1 MIDPIIDIVH
11 FLASRECNGRR
22 TGTPG
27 SKAARDYIIDN
38 MIRAGISPGTAK
50 GYIQEFSDL
59 PEGETGSNIIGVVPG
74 RGKLRDRFIL
84 IDAHYD
90 HLGKHKTGLRYY
102 PGADDNASAVAA
114 MLHAGQHFVE
124 AEQYNDNARRSLII
138 TCFDAEEP
146 PYFNSEHMG
155 VEHFCKEYPE
165 IMEHVDLA
173 IILDMLGHRM
183 GNGKVPEKFQEIF
196 FIIGS
201 EKSAIGPYI
210 DEMQHA
216 VKHLSP
222 MRIGAHAIPPS
233 GDYLP
238 LHKYDLP
245 YLFMTTGRF
254 REYHTCYD
262 TAEKLDYP
270 KLEYISD
277 YLAYL
282 LTVLA
287 EAPNEAFVYDRLGED
302 DLATLKTMQELFE
315 RMDDNEQDPRKQ
327 TVFDHLQK
335 RFIEGDVGKKTT
347 KLDNIKE
354 YLKKAIKQ
362 AKRDGNLDHNER
374 SKIKYLIDE
383 VQKYMY

>member
-11 FLASRECNGRR
+11 YLASRKCNGRR

-27 SKAARDYIIDN
+27 SRAARDYIIDN
-38 MIRAGISPGTAK
+38 MIRAGISPGTAD
-50 GYIQEFSDL
+50 GYIHTFSGL

-84 IDAHYD
+84 IDSHYD
-90 HLGKHKTGLRYY
+90 HLGKYKTGLKYY

-114 MLHAGQHFVE
+114 MLHAGKSFVE
-124 AEQYNDNARRSLII
+124 AEQYNDNDRRSLII

-155 VEHFCKEYPE
+155 VEHFCKDYPE
-165 IMEHVDLA
+165 IVEHIDMA

-183 GNGKVPEKFQEIF
+183 GNGTVPEKFQEIF

-201 EKSAIGPYI
+201 EKSGIGPYI
-210 DEMQHA
+210 DEMQEA

-238 LHKYDLP
+238 LHTYDLP

-254 REYHTCYD
+254 REYHTCFD

-270 KLEYISD
+270 KLEHISD

-287 EAPNEAFVYDRLGED
+287 EAPDEAFIYDRLGED
-302 DLATLKTMQELFE
+302 DLATLRTMQQLFE
-315 RMDDNEQDPRKQ
+315 RMEDDEQESRKQ

-347 KLDNIKE
+347 KLDNIKD
-354 YLKKAIKQ
+354 YLKKAIRL
-362 AKRDGNLDHNER
+362 AKRQGNLDHNER
-374 SKIKYLIDE
+374 SKIKYLVDE

>member
-1 MIDPIIDIVH
+1 MIDSIIDIVH

-27 SKAARDYIIDN
+27 SQAARDYIIDN
-38 MIRAGISPGTAK
+38 MMRAGIHPGTEN
-50 GYIQEFSDL
+50 GYVHTFGNL
-59 PEGETGSNIIGVVPG
+59 PEQISGSNIIGVVPG

-84 IDAHYD
+84 VDAHYD

-102 PGADDNASAVAA
+102 PGADDNASAVAT
-114 MLHAGQHFVE
+114 MLHAGKHFID
-124 AEQYNDNARRSLII
+124 AEHDNNDDRRSLII

-155 VEHFCKEYPE
+155 VEHFCKDYPE
-165 IMEHVDLA
+165 VIEHIDLA

-196 FIIGS
+196 FIIGA
-201 EKSAIGPYI
+201 EKSGIGPII
-210 DEMQHA
+210 DEMQDA

-238 LHKYDLP
+238 LYKYDLP

-270 KLEYISD
+270 KLEHISN

-282 LTVLA
+282 ISVLA
-287 EAPNEAFVYDRLGED
+287 EAPENAYTYDRLGED
-302 DLATLKTMQELFE
+302 DPATLKTLLELFD
-315 RMDDNEQDPRKQ
+315 RMEDDEQTKRKQ

-335 RFIEGDVGKKTT
+335 RFIEGDVGKKST
-347 KLDNIKE
+347 KLDNIKSF
-354 YLKKAIKQ
+354 LKKAIKQ
-362 AKRDGNLDHNER
+362 AQREGNLDHNER
-374 SKIKYLIDE
+374 SKIKYLIDQ

>member
-11 FLASRECNGRR
+11 LLASRKCNGRR
-22 TGTPG
+22 TGTKG
-27 SKAARDYIIDN
+27 SRAARDYIIDN
-38 MIRAGISPGTAK
+38 MIRAGIQPGTAN
-50 GYIQEFSDL
+50 GYIHEFGDL
-59 PEGETGSNIIGVVPG
+59 PENKTGTNIIGVVPG
-74 RGKLRDRFIL
+74 RGALRDRFIL

-90 HLGKHKTGLRYY
+90 HLGKYKTGLKYY

-114 MLHAGQHFVE
+114 MLHAGKQFVE
-124 AEQYNDNARRSLII
+124 TEEYNDNDRRSLII

-155 VEHFCKEYPE
+155 VEHFCKDYPE
-165 IMEHVDLA
+165 IMEHLDLA

-196 FIIGS
+196 FVIGA
-201 EKSAIGPYI
+201 EKSGVGPMI
-210 DEMQHA
+210 DEIQNA
-216 VKHLSP
+216 VKYLSP

-238 LHKYDLP
+238 LHKYKLP

-270 KLEYISD
+270 KLEHTAD

-282 LTVLA
+282 LSVLS
-287 EAPNEAFVYDRLGED
+287 EAPEGAFFYDRLGED
-302 DLATLKTMQELFE
+302 DLATLKTMRGLFE
-315 RMDDNEQDPRKQ
+315 RMEDDEQHPKKQ

-335 RFIEGDVGKKTT
+335 RFIEGDVGKKST
-347 KLDNIKE
+347 KLYNIKDF
-354 YLKKAIKQ
+354 LKKAIKQ
-362 AKRDGNLDHNER
+362 ARRDGNLDHNER

>member
-1 MIDPIIDIVH
+1 MLDPIIDIVH

-27 SKAARDYIIDN
+27 SAAARDYIIDN
-38 MIRAGISPGTAK
+38 MMRAGIRPGTAN
-50 GYIQEFSDL
+50 GYIHEFGDL
-59 PEGETGSNIIGVVPG
+59 PEGESGSNIIGVVPG

-90 HLGKHKTGLRYY
+90 HLGKHKTGLKYY

-114 MLHAGQHFVE
+114 MLHAGKLFVDT
-124 AEQYNDNARRSLII
+124 EQYNDNDRRSVII

-146 PYFNSEHMG
+146 PYFNSEYMG
-155 VEHFCKEYPE
+155 VEHFCKDYPE
-165 IMEHVDLA
+165 IIEHVDLA

-196 FIIGS
+196 FIIGA
-201 EKSAIGPYI
+201 EKSGIGPI
-210 DEMQHA
+210 VDEMQHA
-216 VKHLSP
+216 IKYLSP

-238 LHKYDLP
+238 LYKYDLP

-254 REYHTCYD
+254 REYHTCHD

-270 KLEYISD
+270 KLEHISN
-277 YLAYL
+277 YLAFL
-282 LTVLA
+282 ITVLA
-287 EAPNEAFVYDRLGED
+287 EAPENAFSYDRLGED
-302 DLATLKTMQELFE
+302 DLATLRTLQGLFE
-315 RMDDNEQDPRKQ
+315 RMEDDEEEDRKQ

-335 RFIEGDVGKKTT
+335 RFIEGDVGKKST
-347 KLDNIKE
+347 KLDNIKDF
-354 YLKKAIKQ
+354 LKKAIKQ
-362 AKRDGNLDHNER
+362 AKRNGNLDHNER
-374 SKIKYLIDE
+374 SKIKYLIDV

>member
-1 MIDPIIDIVH
+1 MIDSIIDIVH

-22 TGTPG
+22 TGTAG

-38 MIRAGISPGTAK
+38 MMRAGISPGTAD
-50 GYIQEFSDL
+50 GYIHEFGDL
-59 PEGETGSNIIGVVPG
+59 PEGEMGSNIIGVVPG
-74 RGKLRDRFIL
+74 RGALRDRFIL

-90 HLGKHKTGLRYY
+90 HLGKYKTGLKYY

-114 MLHAGQHFVE
+114 MLHAGQHFVD
-124 AEQYNDNARRSLII
+124 AEQYNDNDRRSLII

-155 VEHFCKEYPE
+155 VEHFCKDYPE
-165 IMEHVDLA
+165 VMEHVDLA

-196 FIIGS
+196 FVIGAEKSRIGS
-201 EKSAIGPYI
+201 MI
-210 DEMQHA
+210 DEMQNA

-238 LHKYDLP
+238 LHKFDLP

-254 REYHTCYD
+254 REYHTCHD

-270 KLEYISD
+270 KLEHISN

-282 LTVLA
+282 LSVLA
-287 EAPNEAFVYDRLGED
+287 EAPEEAFIYDRLGED
-302 DLATLKTMQELFE
+302 DLATLKTMQGLFE
-315 RMDDNEQDPRKQ
+315 RMEDGEQNSRKQ

-347 KLDNIKE
+347 KLDNIKDF
-354 YLKKAIKQ
+354 LKKAIKQ
-362 AKRDGNLDHNER
+362 ARHDGNLDHNER

>member
-38 MIRAGISPGTAK
+38 MMRAGIQPGSVN
-50 GYIQEFSDL
+50 GYIHEFGGL

-84 IDAHYD
+84 VDAHYD

-102 PGADDNASAVAA
+102 PGADDNASAVATI
-114 MLHAGQHFVE
+114 LHAGKLFVE
-124 AEQYNDNARRSLII
+124 AEEYNNEARRSLII

-155 VEHFCKEYPE
+155 VEHFCKDYSE
-165 IMEHVDLA
+165 IIEHIDIA

-183 GNGKVPEKFQEIF
+183 GEGKVPEKFQEIF
-196 FIIGS
+196 FVIGA
-201 EKSAIGPYI
+201 EKSGVGPI
-210 DEMQHA
+210 LDEMQNA
-216 VKHLSP
+216 VKNLSP
-222 MRIGAHAIPPS
+222 MRMGAHAIPPS
-233 GDYLP
+233 GDYIP

-245 YLFMTTGRF
+245 YLFMSTGKF
-254 REYHTCYD
+254 KQYHTCHD

-270 KLEYISD
+270 KLENISN

-282 LTVLA
+282 ITVIA
-287 EAPNEAFVYDRLGED
+287 EAPENAFIYDRLGED
-302 DLATLKTMQELFE
+302 DLSSLKTLEGLFA
-315 RMDDNEQDPRKQ
+315 RMDDDEQIPKNQ

-335 RFIEGDVGKKTT
+335 RFIEGDVGKKNT
-347 KLDNIKE
+347 KLDNMKE
-354 YLKKAIKQ
+354 FLKKALKQ

-374 SKIKYLIDE
+374 SKIKYLID
-383 VQKYMY
+383 VVAKYMY

>member
-11 FLASRECNGRR
+11 FLASRKCNGRR
-22 TGTPG
+22 TGTRG
-27 SKAARDYIIDN
+27 SRAARDYIIDN
-38 MIRAGISPGTAK
+38 MMKAGISPGTAE
-50 GYIQEFSDL
+50 GYIHEFGGL
-59 PEGETGSNIIGVVPG
+59 PDGETGSNIIGVVPG

-90 HLGKHKTGLRYY
+90 HLGKYKTGLRYY
-102 PGADDNASAVAA
+102 PGADDNASAVATL
-114 MLHAGQHFVE
+114 LHAGQQFVE
-124 AEQYNDNARRSLII
+124 SEQHNNDDRRSLII

-155 VEHFCKEYPE
+155 VEHFCKDYPE
-165 IMEHVDLA
+165 IMEHMDLA

-183 GNGKVPEKFQEIF
+183 GNGTVPEKFQEIF
-196 FIIGS
+196 FIIGA
-201 EKSAIGPYI
+201 EKSGIGHYL
-210 DEMQHA
+210 DEMQNA

-233 GDYLP
+233 GDYIP
-238 LHKYDLP
+238 LYKYELP

-270 KLEYISD
+270 KLEHISD

-282 LTVLA
+282 LTVLT
-287 EAPNEAFVYDRLGED
+287 EAPEDVFVYDRLGED
-302 DLATLKTMQELFE
+302 DLATLKTMQSLFE
-315 RMDDNEQDPRKQ
+315 RMEDDEHKVRKQ

-347 KLDNIKE
+347 KLDNIKD

-362 AKRDGNLDHNER
+362 AKRQGNLDHNER
-374 SKIKYLIDE
+374 SKIKYLVDE